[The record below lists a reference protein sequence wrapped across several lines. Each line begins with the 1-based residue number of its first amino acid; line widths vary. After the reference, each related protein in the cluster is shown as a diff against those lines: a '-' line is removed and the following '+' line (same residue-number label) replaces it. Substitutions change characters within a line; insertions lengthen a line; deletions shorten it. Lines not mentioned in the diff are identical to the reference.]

1 MATKDFQ
8 EDGVPTIVGDQ
19 LSSDGAAPVK
29 EGRYAGMVF
38 KDRYLLEQRFGAGGI
53 GEVYLALDRQLHSKP
68 VVIKVLLEESGKDE
82 WFKKKFRQ
90 EIEALARIDHPGVVG
105 VLDAGD
111 TPDAKPF
118 LVMQYVKGH
127 TLRSMIKYEG
137 MSFDQVA
144 MIIRQAAHA
153 LSAAHDQG
161 VLHCDLKPEN
171 IMLQDLGEEEYQ
183 VKIVDF
189 GIAKIKNSQVT
200 AGSSDTRV
208 AGTAFYMAPEQI
220 EGRPSPASDIFAL
233 SVIAYEML
241 TGRRP
246 FNPPTPYHM
255 IETVRAGVRLKPCD
269 LRPDLPAQAQEIILK
284 ALSFDE
290 GKRYARARDFGELLA
305 QSLTTDL
312 ELPKHA
318 QSVEGED
325 LEMAHVLFM
334 DIVGYSK
341 LPTDEQTQVV
351 KQLQQIVSSTDS
363 YQRAKTAK
371 NLISRSTGDGMA
383 LVFFSGP
390 KAPVECAIEM
400 SRALRQHP
408 HIKLRMGVNSGPVYR
423 VNDMN
428 ETVDVAGA
436 GINMAQRVM
445 DCGDDGHILL
455 SKSVADVLTELGE
468 WRNRIHDLGQCKV
481 KHGVTVHIYNLHFG
495 EIGNPRLPEKIG
507 KKWKSLVAAMVIG
520 LVVLLAAAGTVW
532 IISGSK
538 APDRTPTSNTNTNT
552 NTGGVISPEIER
564 VFSYSL
570 MVRHIYDGKPPLQK
584 ASPEN
589 VNFKDLDVKLNISA
603 AQSAYLYV
611 LNELSSAE
619 NGPARYQVLYPFL
632 SDKSQGKVSAVK
644 IPADENQWI
653 PPLREGTRHLWMVW
667 SDNTIEQIE
676 TVMPRVKETGGKA
689 EEDPDRNRAIQDVLE
704 KYKTAKPPAP
714 KDDARRKTDVMWK
727 GGTVAYELTLNYKLG
742 DRKK

>member
-1 MATKDFQ
+1 MATKGLQD
-8 EDGVPTIVGDQ
+8 EGAPTIGVDQ
-19 LSSDGAAPVK
+19 LSSDASAPVK

-38 KDRYLLEQRFGAGGI
+38 KDRYLIEQRLGAGGI
-53 GEVYLALDRQLHSKP
+53 GEVYLAHDRQLHSKP

-127 TLRSMIKYEG
+127 TLRSMIKHEG

-144 MIIRQAAHA
+144 TIIRQAAHA

-171 IMLQDLGEEEYQ
+171 IMLQDLGDEEYQ

-189 GIAKIKNSQVT
+189 GIAKIKDSQIT
-200 AGSSDTRV
+200 AGSSGTRV

-220 EGRPSPASDIFAL
+220 EGTPSPASDVFAL

-255 IETVRAGVRLKPCD
+255 IETVRPGVRLKPCD
-269 LRPDLPAQAQEIILK
+269 LRPDLPAQAQEIMLK
-284 ALSFDE
+284 ALSFE
-290 GKRYARARDFGELLA
+290 AGKRYERARDFGELLA

-312 ELPKHA
+312 ELPTRA
-318 QSVEGED
+318 QSIEGED

-351 KQLQQIVSSTDS
+351 KKLQQIVSSTDTFR
-363 YQRAKTAK
+363 RAKTARSV
-371 NLISRSTGDGMA
+371 ISRSTGDGMA

-400 SRALRQHP
+400 SRALRQQP
-408 HIKLRMGVNSGPVYR
+408 DIKLRMGVNSGPVYR
-423 VNDMN
+423 VKDMN

-455 SKSVADVLTELGE
+455 SKSVAEVLTEIGE
-468 WRNRIHDLGQCKV
+468 WRNRIHDLGDCIV

-495 EIGNPRLPEKIG
+495 EIGNPRTPEKIG
-507 KKWKSLVAAMVIG
+507 KKRKSLVVAIAIG
-520 LVVLLAAAGTVW
+520 LVVLLVAGIIAALTFG
-532 IISGSK
+532 GNG
-538 APDRTPTSNTNTNT
+538 APFSNTNAGNTGIVPPAEPEQMMSYWLTVQKCPSGKPCKQFPFSDASAAYIFEDGDQVRLNVTTPRPGYFYVLSESLEKTDGVTPYIVLYPATTDNQTATSSKITVPDDWFEFDT
-552 NTGGVISPEIER
+552 NTGKEVLWIVWSAGPVPGLEAVKGLANAKDKGKVKDAAQNRVIDEVLKRYTASTVGFGKDEANEQMKIKAKGDVIVYPI
-564 VFSYSL
+564 SL
-570 MVRHIYDGKPPLQK
+570 MHR
-584 ASPEN
+584 
-589 VNFKDLDVKLNISA
+589 
-603 AQSAYLYV
+603 
-611 LNELSSAE
+611 
-619 NGPARYQVLYPFL
+619 
-632 SDKSQGKVSAVK
+632 
-644 IPADENQWI
+644 
-653 PPLREGTRHLWMVW
+653 
-667 SDNTIEQIE
+667 
-676 TVMPRVKETGGKA
+676 
-689 EEDPDRNRAIQDVLE
+689 
-704 KYKTAKPPAP
+704 
-714 KDDARRKTDVMWK
+714 
-727 GGTVAYELTLNYKLG
+727 
-742 DRKK
+742 